1 MRPYRF
7 HPLFVFSEIMMQKK
21 KSYTVDELQK
31 KMEYYCVYQDRC
43 HQEVERKMNEYQLIP
58 EAKEKILLYLMA
70 HNFLNEERFSRS
82 FARGKFR
89 IKNWGKQ
96 RIVRELRVK
105 NISNYN
111 IKSALKEINEEEYLQ
126 TIYRITENRNNS
138 ITEKNTLKRKKKLQN
153 FLLRK
158 GFEYDLI
165 FKTVNEVMGV
175 SF

>member
-43 HQEVERKMNEYQLIP
+43 HQEVERKMNEHQLIP
-58 EAKEKILLYLMA
+58 EAKEKILLHLMQ
-70 HNFLNEERFSRS
+70 HDFLNEERFSKS

-96 RIVRELRVK
+96 RIIRELKTK

-111 IKSALKEINEEEYLQ
+111 INSALKEIDDEDYLE
-126 TIYRITENRNNS
+126 TIYRITKNRNHT
-138 ITEKNTLKRKKKLQN
+138 ITENNIYKRKKKLQD

-158 GFEYDLI
+158 GYEYDLI
-165 FKTVNEVMGV
+165 FKIVNAVIG
-175 SF
+175 

>member
-1 MRPYRF
+1 
-7 HPLFVFSEIMMQKK
+7 MMQQK
-21 KSYTVDELQK
+21 KSFTVDELQK

-43 HQEVERKMNEYQLIP
+43 HQEVERKMTEYQLIP
-58 EAKEKILLYLMA
+58 EAKEKILLHLMQ

-96 RIVRELRVK
+96 RIVRELKNK

-111 IKSALKEINEEEYLQ
+111 IKSALKEINEDEYLQ

-138 ITEKNTLKRKKKLQN
+138 ITEKNIYKRKKKLQD

-158 GFEYDLI
+158 GYEYDLI
-165 FKTVNEVMGV
+165 FKTVNAVIG
-175 SF
+175 